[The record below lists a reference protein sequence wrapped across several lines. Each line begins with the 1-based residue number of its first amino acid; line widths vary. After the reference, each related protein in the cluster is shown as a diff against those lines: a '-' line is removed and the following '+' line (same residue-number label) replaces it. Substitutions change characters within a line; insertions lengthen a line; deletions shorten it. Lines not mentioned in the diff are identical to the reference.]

1 MARHM
6 DLETALV
13 TYLMVFTAIAGIGLL
28 AWLLVV
34 VANMVV
40 EAKTDTVDLTDFGAT
55 PGRQVQTDQQA
66 MRPAIVLRKIDE

>member
-13 TYLMVFTAIAGIGLL
+13 TYLMVFTAVAGIGLL

-34 VANMVV
+34 VAQM
-40 EAKTDTVDLTDFGAT
+40 ATAAAAAAGAGGIGLTIKLGKG
-55 PGRQVQTDQQA
+55 GR
-66 MRPAIVLRKIDE
+66 